1 MGGLVAKGATEGVIW
16 EGAAF
21 LLLWLPRSLS
31 GDVRVQCENPR
42 AVFSCRDGVGNCV
55 QGLRLPS

>member
-1 MGGLVAKGATEGVIW
+1 MGGLVAKGVREGAIW

-21 LLLWLPRSLS
+21 LPLWLPRSLL

-42 AVFSCRDGVGNCV
+42 AVFGCRDGVGNCV
-55 QGLRLPS
+55 WGLPLPS